1 MHGRALPMRVS
12 PLEQRRGRR
21 CGPGGFGPSGKTKAA
36 TWISNI
42 GYGPWQKAAWYHM
55 ILASGEK
62 VARTIQPNSRMVL
75 KFWPRLLID
84 NGLESETDDAIVGE
98 EGRWEYVQW
107 GPEPQHHEP
116 GRSEGELVGVNAFP
130 QGRRPVVACPRDAG
144 VGSVVALLGQRLAG
158 H

>member
-1 MHGRALPMRVS
+1 M
-12 PLEQRRGRR
+12 
-21 CGPGGFGPSGKTKAA
+21 F
-36 TWISNI
+36 NI

-98 EGRWEYVQW
+98 EGRRAYVI
-107 GPEPQHHEP
+107 GIP
-116 GRSEGELVGVNAFP
+116 GLNIMNLEGVKVSP
-130 QGRRPVVACPRDAG
+130 
-144 VGSVVALLGQRLAG
+144 LA
-158 H
+158 